1 VCEQGGRAQADPGW
15 QRPRLRQATCHMR
28 MGALDAAAAAV
39 AAAAAAG
46 AGADAAAKGAE
57 GDALR
62 ARFDAAR
69 ARRTALALPPPCFA
83 VAAARCGKVP

>member
-28 MGALDAAAAAV
+28 MGALDAAAA
-39 AAAAAAG
+39 G
-46 AGADAAAKGAE
+46 AGDDAAAKGAE
-57 GDALR
+57 VDALR